1 MYKACPTEK
10 CNKSV
15 VDQGNGNYRCEKCA
29 QSFNN
34 FNWRY
39 ILRVAIA
46 DATDYEVIILFFDIL
61 LHSALKL
68 EKNCNFKS
76 KKTHFSQFQKW
87 QKTIFAPEKSLK
99 LHFR

>member
-15 VDQGNGNYRCEKCA
+15 VDEGNGNYRCEKCA

-34 FNWRY
+34 FDWRY

-46 DATDYEVIILFFDIL
+46 DVTDYEVII
-61 LHSALKL
+61 
-68 EKNCNFKS
+68 
-76 KKTHFSQFQKW
+76 
-87 QKTIFAPEKSLK
+87 
-99 LHFR
+99 